1 MGKARKT
8 KSSIRTHRSA
18 DRSTALASTG
28 GGSGTFP
35 AATTHRFSYDAAS
48 PGTKRRMPTTLLSK
62 EDEIL
67 TYSKRRALV
76 STTRDLMRNFAVAS
90 WAVRKHLDY
99 VSTFSFQSRT
109 GDEALDARIESLMEW
124 WSQPWNCDVAGLHS
138 LQRLIRIAEARRVVD
153 GDVFLHKLD
162 LGLIQGIE
170 GDRINSENLG
180 FPTGMTDMVKTL
192 TKENG
197 WQYGIQLSNGGRAIN
212 YCVTKRDGNSYLFES
227 IIPAQFIRRH
237 GFFERYDQIRGI
249 SPLAAAIN
257 TFRDLYEARDYALA
271 KLKVAQMFGLVF
283 YREAMEPVGAVTG
296 TDDGSNGTTAP
307 YEVSFDKGP
316 VLLDLDPGDKA
327 EFLEAST
334 PSSETQAFIEN
345 TTALALKS
353 LDIPY
358 SFFDE
363 AHTNYS
369 GARQAWIQYEQSAAI
384 KRAEVRAL
392 LDDLTAWRLNMFIRD
407 GVLDAKPR
415 ELDWEWMPQGTPWI
429 DPLKEI
435 KADVEAVNYGI
446 ATRTDVIKRRTGR
459 DFKEVMEQLAAEQQM
474 IRDLGIEIGDPDVV
488 KSEQTVETAQ
498 DQDEEDTPNE

>member
-1 MGKARKT
+1 MGKRA
-8 KSSIRTHRSA
+8 KSKQFRTAPSA
-18 DRSTALASTG
+18 SVSSALASTG
-28 GGSGTFP
+28 GNGVSVP

-48 PGTKRRMPTTLLSK
+48 PGTRRRMPATLLSK

-76 STTRDLMRNFAVAS
+76 STTRDLLRNFAVAS

-109 GDEALDARIESLMEW
+109 GNDALDTRIEELMDW
-124 WSQPWNCDVAGLHS
+124 WQRPANCDAAGKHP
-138 LQRLIRIAEARRVVD
+138 LQRIIRIAEARRVVD
-153 GDVFLHKLD
+153 GDVFVHKLD
-162 LGLIQGIE
+162 LGLLQGIE
-170 GDRINSENLG
+170 GDRVNSENLG
-180 FPTGMTDMVKTL
+180 FPQGMADMVKSL

-197 WQYGIQLSNGGRAIN
+197 WYYGIKLQDGGRATD
-212 YCVTKRDGNSYLFES
+212 YCITSRDGNAYLFES
-227 IIPAQFIRRH
+227 IIPAQFIRHH
-237 GFFERYDQIRGI
+237 GCFERFDQIRGV
-249 SPLAAAIN
+249 SPLAAALN

-283 YREAMEPVGAVTG
+283 YREASEALGTVTG
-296 TDDGSNGTTAP
+296 TDDGSNGETAP

-327 EFLEAST
+327 EFLESGT

-345 TTALALKS
+345 STAIALKS

-363 AHTNYS
+363 SHTNYS

-384 KRAEVRAL
+384 KRADVRAL
-392 LDDLTAWRLNMFIRD
+392 LDDLTRWRLNMFIRD
-407 GVLDAKPR
+407 GVLDASPR
-415 ELDWEWMPQGTPWI
+415 ELAWEWMPMGQPWI

-435 KADVEAVNYGI
+435 KADVEAVNYGLT
-446 ATRTDVIKRRTGR
+446 TRADVIKRRTGR
-459 DFKEVMEQLAAEQQM
+459 DFREVMDQLAAEQQY
-474 IRDLGIEIGDPDVV
+474 IRAAGIELGDPDVV
-488 KSEQTVETAQ
+488 KSEQTVDTDDSKEDPDNA
-498 DQDEEDTPNE
+498 DE